1 MDVTGINWGSVADWA
16 SAFGSVSAAMV
27 ALYLAHT
34 SQRVQL
40 SVICG
45 VRVMVGG
52 GAAPVH
58 LASIMVTN
66 TGDRQFKISNIS
78 IQHGLIKK
86 EYGVLKIGAPT
97 EYCESLLR
105 VLNDGDQAH
114 FGFPLESETNWV
126 ATMGSDCR
134 TELDIATIRITIH
147 CSNGQSVKIKPE
159 KPLLD
164 FIRTRMRKLQ
174 NIEVKNE

>member
-1 MDVTGINWGSVADWA
+1 MDITGINWGSVADWA
-16 SAFGSVSAAMV
+16 SAFGSMSASMV

-34 SQRVQL
+34 SQRVKL
-40 SVICG
+40 SVVCG
-45 VRVMVGG
+45 IRVIVGG
-52 GAAPVH
+52 GAGSVH

-86 EYGVLKIGAPT
+86 EYGVLKVGAPT
-97 EYCESLLR
+97 DYCESLLR

-114 FGFPLESETNWV
+114 FGFPLESDTNWV
-126 ATMGSDCR
+126 ATMGRNCR
-134 TELDIATIRITIH
+134 SKLDIATIRITIH

-164 FIRTRMRKLQ
+164 VIRTRMK
-174 NIEVKNE
+174 NIQKIKVKNV